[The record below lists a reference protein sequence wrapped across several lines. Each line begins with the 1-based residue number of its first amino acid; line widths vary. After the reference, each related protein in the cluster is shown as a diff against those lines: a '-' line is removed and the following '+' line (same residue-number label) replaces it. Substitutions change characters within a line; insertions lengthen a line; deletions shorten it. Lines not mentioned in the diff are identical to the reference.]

1 MYDFLHNTKHK
12 PTRGMSLVEA
22 VVAVGMATIALSAIA
37 SMTISFY
44 RTHRYTIEQSF
55 AINSARKGIE
65 RMVEDIREASFSDD
79 GSFPIESMG
88 AYELLFFS
96 DIDRDDKIER
106 VRFSL
111 EDAIVYRGQ
120 AESAGD
126 PLEYP
131 VDDDTVQHVSD
142 NVRNEEY
149 GQALFRYYDESG
161 TEILDYDNVTDV
173 RFVTVHVI
181 VNINPE
187 RLPQDYTL
195 QSSATLRNLRYS
207 NL

>member
-1 MYDFLHNTKHK
+1 
-12 PTRGMSLVEA
+12 
-22 VVAVGMATIALSAIA
+22 MATIALSAIA

-173 RFVTVHVI
+173 RFVTVHVV